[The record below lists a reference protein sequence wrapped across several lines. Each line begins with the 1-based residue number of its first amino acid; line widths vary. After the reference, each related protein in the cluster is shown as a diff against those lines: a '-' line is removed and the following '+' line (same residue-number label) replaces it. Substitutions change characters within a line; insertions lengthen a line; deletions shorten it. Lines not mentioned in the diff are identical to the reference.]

1 MGSLA
6 LKDLNEKHSLKP
18 QTLPLTQDIILF
30 KDYCYKIADEALENL
45 KKNLKDLESFQ
56 KLSEATLV
64 LTVLINRKKV
74 GDVQYMKLR
83 SYESVV
89 NSNKEDCLNILT
101 DAEKEL
107 TKHFKRVITVGKG
120 SKPVPILFP
129 KRVQE
134 FVDMMLLVRKTTTVV
149 PKENPFFICLGRK
162 LD

>member
-1 MGSLA
+1 
-6 LKDLNEKHSLKP
+6 
-18 QTLPLTQDIILF
+18 
-30 KDYCYKIADEALENL
+30 
-45 KKNLKDLESFQ
+45 
-56 KLSEATLV
+56 
-64 LTVLINRKKV
+64 
-74 GDVQYMKLR
+74 MKLQ

-120 SKPVPILFP
+120 SKPVSILFP

-149 PKENPFFICLGRK
+149 PKENPFLFALAGSWIDGSSTLRK
-162 LD
+162 YAVSCGAQNPATLTSSRLRKQIATVLQILNLTEIEMEQVATFMGHTKKTHEEFYRYFNFL